1 MSKGFAVVLPDQV
14 RQTILSYLAHQSKK
28 QVPAIVEGIEDER
41 RCLVSLLPDISEEQ
55 ARFMPWAGRWSIRDV
70 VQHVV
75 AFEREVVEVIAG
87 LAGATAP
94 PDESPSQGRSLAEL
108 RQRLTSVRAQL
119 LDLVGGLAEDANPEA
134 RHEHF
139 LLGPLRWKE
148 WLASLRVHD
157 RDHIG
162 QIEAIQRMPLYPE
175 ASS

>member
-28 QVPAIVEGIEDER
+28 NVPSIVAGIEDER
-41 RCLVSLLPDISEEQ
+41 RRLLSLLPDISEEQ
-55 ARFMPWAGRWSIRDV
+55 ARFVPSAGRWSIRDV

-75 AFEREVVEVIAG
+75 AFEREVVEVIAS

-94 PDESPSQGRSLAEL
+94 PDEPPTSGCSLAEL
-108 RQRLTSVRAQL
+108 RQRLTALRAQL
-119 LDLVGGLAEDANPEA
+119 LSLVGGLAEDANPEA

-139 LLGPLRWKE
+139 LLGPLWWKE

-162 QIEAIQRMPLYPE
+162 QIEAIQQMPMYPDTPR
-175 ASS
+175 